1 MRARPAACT
10 AATPVTGSLTDAWPV
25 TMKTT
30 VCGSTIG
37 TRFASAF
44 VAMVMTAVSM
54 VLVAPVASASSTTS
68 HRPDNRSDRYLLALG
83 DSISFG
89 FQGPKV
95 TDPPNPAM
103 FDTGHADV
111 LA

>member
-1 MRARPAACT
+1 M
-10 AATPVTGSLTDAWPV
+10 
-25 TMKTT
+25 
-30 VCGSTIG
+30 
-37 TRFASAF
+37 
-44 VAMVMTAVSM
+44 
-54 VLVAPVASASSTTS
+54 LVAPVASASSTTS

-103 FDTGHADV
+103 FDTGYADV